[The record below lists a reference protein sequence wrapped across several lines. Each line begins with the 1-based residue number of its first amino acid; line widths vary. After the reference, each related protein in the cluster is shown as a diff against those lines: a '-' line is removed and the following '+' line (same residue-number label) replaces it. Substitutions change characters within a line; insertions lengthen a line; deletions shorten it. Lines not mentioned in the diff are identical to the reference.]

1 MWTSIFGSATGS
13 FFSSTEFTSVKIAA
27 FAPIPSASVSSTVIM
42 NPGVFRNCRSAYCTS
57 CMSVVIISFSS
68 KVAVHRKA
76 SPTLNRKQLTSQN
89 QSQLFRQ
96 LSMTWR
102 KSQCRDC
109 PLAILGVQNRT
120 PQSFRRNHP
129 SRSFR
134 VSALPHHKP
143 VHRKFPDAQPLDAPI
158 PDSEPPNRQRSDCER
173 PDCERAHRTR
183 ANRQRTS
190 RCGTP
195 RHCPRPV
202 SGQIPFLL
210 SMHRNLRIRRLLLY
224 PCRLRAVIGQ
234 APNASTYTSNMPRSL
249 TRSRHL
255 QQRAE
260 KYLPGGVDSPVRAF
274 RAVGGDPPFL
284 TRAEGAW
291 LYDEDDNRY
300 LDLFGSWGPMI
311 LGHAFPPVVEA
322 IQQAVAKGASFGAS
336 IAAEANLA
344 EFVTHCF
351 PSIEKLRFVSSG
363 TEACMSAIR
372 LARGFTGRNF
382 VIKFEGCY
390 HGHSDAML
398 VKAGSGVATLG
409 IPGSAGV
416 PAETAMHT
424 IALPYNS
431 LDAVREA
438 FAARRDEIACVI
450 VEPVVGNAGT
460 IAPAA
465 EYLQGLRQITAQH
478 GALLILDEVMTGFRL
493 SLGGAQQVYGITPDL
508 TTLGKIIGGGLPC
521 GAFGGRA
528 DVMEFLAPLG
538 PVYQAGT
545 LSGNPLAMAA
555 GIATLEHLIRHEEEV
570 YLGLESTTSRIAEG
584 VAGVAREAGIS
595 VTTNRVGSMF
605 TWFLTGEPVTDF
617 ATAVASD
624 TAVFGWFHRAMMDA
638 GVWLP
643 PSQFEAAFVSTAHGE
658 AEIGMVLEAARTAF
672 ASK

>member
-1 MWTSIFGSATGS
+1 
-13 FFSSTEFTSVKIAA
+13 
-27 FAPIPSASVSSTVIM
+27 
-42 NPGVFRNCRSAYCTS
+42 
-57 CMSVVIISFSS
+57 
-68 KVAVHRKA
+68 
-76 SPTLNRKQLTSQN
+76 
-89 QSQLFRQ
+89 
-96 LSMTWR
+96 
-102 KSQCRDC
+102 
-109 PLAILGVQNRT
+109 
-120 PQSFRRNHP
+120 
-129 SRSFR
+129 
-134 VSALPHHKP
+134 
-143 VHRKFPDAQPLDAPI
+143 
-158 PDSEPPNRQRSDCER
+158 
-173 PDCERAHRTR
+173 
-183 ANRQRTS
+183 
-190 RCGTP
+190 
-195 RHCPRPV
+195 
-202 SGQIPFLL
+202 
-210 SMHRNLRIRRLLLY
+210 
-224 PCRLRAVIGQ
+224 
-234 APNASTYTSNMPRSL
+234 MPRSL

-260 KYLPGGVDSPVRAF
+260 KFLPGGVDSPVRAF

-291 LYDEDDNRY
+291 LYDEDGNRY
-300 LDLFGSWGPMI
+300 LDLFGSWGPLI

-424 IALPYNS
+424 LALPFNDLNS
-431 LDAVREA
+431 VAAV
-438 FAARRDEIACVI
+438 FAGRPRDIACVI

-460 IAPAA
+460 IPPNPG
-465 EYLQGLRQITAQH
+465 YLEGLREITAAH
-478 GALLILDEVMTGFRL
+478 GALLLFDEVMTGFRL
-493 SLGGAQQVYGITPDL
+493 SLGGAQQVYGITPDI

-528 DVMEFLAPLG
+528 DIMEHLAPLG

-555 GIATLEHLIRHEEEV
+555 GIATLRHLIDHQEDV
-570 YLGLESTTSRIAEG
+570 YNGLEQTTELIACGVTRIAHENG
-584 VAGVAREAGIS
+584 VPL
-595 VTTNRVGSMF
+595 TTNRVGSMF
-605 TWFLTGEPVTDF
+605 TWFFTDQPVTNF
-617 ATAVASD
+617 TTAATSD
-624 TAVFGWFHRAMMDA
+624 TVSFGRFHRALLEA

-643 PSQFEAAFVSTAHGE
+643 PSQFEAAFVSTAHTP
-658 AEIGMVLEAARTAF
+658 AEVGFLLEAARKAL
-672 ASK
+672 S